1 MDAAQTPHD
10 AVAYPAYSYL
20 ATHPGQLAA
29 MAALHG
35 FAAAPPGNCR
45 VLEIGC
51 NEGANLI
58 PMAFAMPG
66 SEFAGF
72 DLAALP
78 IARGQQRIAELNLR
92 NIRLFQADICNVEG
106 LGQYDYIVAHGVYT
120 WVPESVREH
129 LLALCSRHLAPSGIA
144 FISYNALPGSHL
156 RNIARDA
163 LRWASRRRHTPE
175 DQVAAGVEML
185 RLAARSRPAGDAWRN
200 LLEER
205 AGKIETRSAAATYHD
220 ELAPAYE
227 AVSVLDLVERAR
239 QHGLE
244 YLCEAELP
252 MPNDPALQPELAKQ
266 VADLAGDDCVAQE
279 YLFDFIR
286 MRMYRETMLVRTGPA
301 LQQKMTPAALPQMR
315 LTSALTAT
323 EADQPGARS
332 WLLPGGARVHCTQQP
347 VIAVV
352 DRLTAA
358 WPRALGYVELEELL
372 RAAGLTQEQVPGLLL
387 QMAIARFLHLHLWE
401 PPVLSHISERPRA
414 TATSRQEVLLHPH
427 VANLWHE
434 TVEFHDPPARAL
446 LLLLDGRHHRL
457 EILAELQR
465 QFPSMDPAELEAGLE
480 PNLQSFLRAALL
492 DG

>member
-1 MDAAQTPHD
+1 MEVVPNRFDE
-10 AVAYPAYSYL
+10 VAYPAH
-20 ATHPGQLAA
+20 AFANTHPGQLAV

-35 FAAAPPGNCR
+35 LAAAAPGNCR

-66 SEFAGF
+66 SEFTGF

-78 IARGQQRIAELNLR
+78 IARGQQRIAELNLV
-92 NIRLFQADICNVEG
+92 NIRLFQADICGLEG
-106 LGQYDYIVAHGVYT
+106 LGEYDYIVAHGVYT
-120 WVPESVREH
+120 WVPGSVREH

-163 LRWASRRRHTPE
+163 LRWGSRRGQTPE
-175 DQVAAGVEML
+175 DQVAAGVEL
-185 RLAARSRPAGDAWRN
+185 LHLAARSRPAGDTWRN
-200 LLEER
+200 VLEER
-205 AGKIETRSAAATYHD
+205 AGKIEARSASATYHD

-227 AVSVLDLVERAR
+227 PVSVLDLLERAR

-244 YLCEAELP
+244 YLSEAELP

-266 VADLAGDDCVAQE
+266 VAALAGDDCAAQE

-286 MRMYRETMLVRTGPA
+286 MRMYRETILVRTGPA
-301 LQQKMTPAALPQMR
+301 LRQKMTAAAVPQMR
-315 LTSALTAT
+315 FTSALIAAET
-323 EADQPGARS
+323 DQPGARS
-332 WLLPGGARVHCTQQP
+332 WLLPGGARVNCTQEP

-358 WPRALGYVELEELL
+358 WPRALGYLEVEEVLTSAGLL
-372 RAAGLTQEQVPGLLL
+372 REQVPGLLL
-387 QMAIARFLHLHLWE
+387 QMAMARFLDLHLWE
-401 PPVLSHISERPRA
+401 PPVMGHISERPRA
-414 TATSRQEVLLHPH
+414 TAASRQEVLLHPQ
-427 VANLWHE
+427 VANLWHN
-434 TVEFHDPPARAL
+434 TVEFHDAPARAL
-446 LLLLDGRHHRL
+446 LLLLDGQHDRG

-465 QFPSMDPAELEAGLE
+465 QFPLVDPSELEVGLE